1 MVAGKKR
8 DSSSRSLSWSLLGLF
23 GMTEHEV
30 FPRMSPQVKLS
41 NKASLSDYR
50 RPPKF
55 TMVHYLLDCEAGIGC
70 GLIVCGGVPRE
81 TLEFVRTDCAKRY
94 FNDRIRGGRCGSF
107 LHRPCQFAEWE
118 VNRSAGWTN
127 PPCRWG

>member
-41 NKASLSDYR
+41 NKASLSDDR
-50 RPPKF
+50 RAPKF
-55 TMVHYLLDCEAGIGC
+55 TMVHYVLDCEAGIGC

-81 TLEFVRTDCAKRY
+81 TLEFVGTDCTKTY
-94 FNDRIRGGRCGSF
+94 FNHRIQGGRWGSF
-107 LHRPCQFAEWE
+107 RDRPCQCAE
-118 VNRSAGWTN
+118 G
-127 PPCRWG
+127 G

>member
-8 DSSSRSLSWSLLGLF
+8 DSSSRSLFWSLLGLL

-41 NKASLSDYR
+41 NKASSSDYR
-50 RPPKF
+50 RAPKF
-55 TMVHYLLDCEAGIGC
+55 TMVLYVLDCEAGIGC
-70 GLIVCGGVPRE
+70 GLIACGGIPRE
-81 TLEFVRTDCAKRY
+81 TLEFVGTDCAKTY
-94 FNDRIRGGRCGSF
+94 SNDRIQGGRCGSF
-107 LHRPCQFAEWE
+107 LHRPRQCAERG

-127 PPCRWG
+127 L